1 MINET
6 LQLSGQL
13 NIVLK
18 DKDGN
23 VKNELTE
30 KNLVVN
36 AGLAFI
42 INRMSS
48 DVSGGKALMSHMAV
62 GSGTTAAAAA
72 QTALVTQ
79 LGSRETIDTTTI
91 AGSNLEKIVYV
102 SSFEAG
108 DATGAVTEAGIFN
121 AASSGDM
128 LCRTVFAVVNKAA
141 DDTMSV
147 TWTITL
153 AAT

>member
-1 MINET
+1 MINEN
-6 LQLSGQL
+6 LKLSGQL

-18 DKDGN
+18 DKAGN
-23 VKNELTE
+23 IKDQVEV

-36 AGLAFI
+36 TGLAYI
-42 INRMSS
+42 ASRMTGTSKS
-48 DVSGGKALMSHMAV
+48 VMSHMAL
-62 GSGTTAAAAA
+62 GSGTTAAAAG
-72 QTALVTQ
+72 QTDLVSV
-79 LGSRETIDTTTI
+79 LGSREALDSTTI
-91 AGSNLEKIVYV
+91 SGTNDEKVVYV

-121 AASSGDM
+121 AATGGDM
-128 LCRTVFAVVNKAA
+128 LCRTVFSVVNKAA

-153 AAT
+153 SAS